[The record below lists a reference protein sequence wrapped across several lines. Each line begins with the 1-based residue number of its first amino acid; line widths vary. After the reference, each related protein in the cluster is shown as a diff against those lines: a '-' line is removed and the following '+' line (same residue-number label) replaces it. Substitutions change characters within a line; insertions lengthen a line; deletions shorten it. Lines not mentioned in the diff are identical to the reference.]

1 MNRFVYLDL
10 QRLGYDLLTEINKF
24 LGELK
29 LFLHSRFKLKDID
42 PLSLKQ
48 KSIQK
53 KTRNYF

>member
-10 QRLGYDLLTEINKF
+10 QCLGYDLLTEINKF

-42 PLSLKQ
+42 SLSLKQ